1 MTKLLEV
8 KDLKKYYPVEKG
20 VFKETTGY
28 VRALDGVN
36 FSIAEK
42 ETLGLV
48 GESGCGKTTCGRLI
62 ANLLKPTAGQVF
74 FDEENIYRLKGKSL
88 NNFRKRVQIIFQDPF
103 SSLNPR
109 QSILDILTE
118 PMVIHHLYKKKELND
133 KVAELLDLVGL
144 PDDIVKGYP
153 HQLSGGQRQ
162 RIGLARI
169 LALNPNLIIADE
181 PVSSLDISIQ
191 AQIINLFK
199 DLQQKY
205 NLSYLFISHDL
216 GVVKHIAH
224 RIAVMYLG
232 KIVELADS
240 DELFARP
247 YHPYTKMLMASI
259 PSIKTKK
266 SAIIEDKEADLQILP
281 RSGCAFYLRC
291 PKAATRC
298 KDMEPL
304 LEPKGER
311 HFVSC
316 WYPEQTK

>member
-1 MTKLLEV
+1 MANLLEI
-8 KDLKKYYPVEKG
+8 KNLTKYYPVEKG
-20 VFKETTGY
+20 VFKQTVGM
-28 VRALDGVN
+28 VRAVDSVD

-62 ANLLKPTAGQVF
+62 VNLLKPTGGQVLF
-74 FDEENIYRLKGKSL
+74 NEENIYELKGKYL
-88 NNFRKRVQIIFQDPF
+88 NDFRKKVQIIFQDPF

-109 QSILDILTE
+109 QSIYDIITE
-118 PMVIHHLYKKKELND
+118 PIKIHHLYKRKEINT
-133 KVAELLDLVGL
+133 KVEELLDLVGL
-144 PDDIVKGYP
+144 PNDIVKGYP

-169 LALNPNLIIADE
+169 LSLNPKLIIADE

-232 KIVELADS
+232 KIVELAGS
-240 DELFARP
+240 DELFAKP
-247 YHPYTKMLMASI
+247 YHPYTKMLIQSI
-259 PSIKTKK
+259 PSIKTRKNA
-266 SAIIEDKEADLQILP
+266 AIAGKEADKIAVP
-281 RSGCAFYLRC
+281 VKGCAFYPRC
-291 PKAATRC
+291 AKAAKRC
-298 KDMEPL
+298 KDMEPI
-304 LEPKGER
+304 LEPKGEK
-311 HFVSC
+311 HFICC
-316 WYPEQTK
+316 WYPE

>member
-1 MTKLLEV
+1 MVNLLEV
-8 KDLKKYYPVEKG
+8 KNLKKYYPVERG
-20 VFKETTGY
+20 VFKQTVGM
-28 VRALDGVN
+28 VRAVDGVD
-36 FSIAEK
+36 FSIAAK

-62 ANLLKPTAGQVF
+62 ANLLQPTDGQVL
-74 FDEENIYRLKGKSL
+74 FDEENIYQLKGKDL
-88 NNFRKRVQIIFQDPF
+88 NNYRKRVQIIFQDPF

-109 QSILDILTE
+109 QNIYDIITE
-118 PMVIHHLYKKKELND
+118 PMLIHHLYKAKEI
-133 KVAELLDLVGL
+133 KSQVEELLDLVGL
-144 PDDIVKGYP
+144 PNDIIKGYP

-162 RIGLARI
+162 RIGLARV
-169 LALNPNLIIADE
+169 LSLNPNLIVADE

-199 DLQQKY
+199 DLQDKY

-240 DELFARP
+240 DDLFTQP
-247 YHPYTKMLMASI
+247 HHPYTKMLIQSI

-266 SAIIEDKEADLQILP
+266 NAIINGKEAEKLFAMDK
-281 RSGCAFYLRC
+281 GCAFFARC

-298 KDMEPL
+298 KEMTPV
-304 LEPKGER
+304 LEPKGEK

-316 WYPEQTK
+316 WYSA

>member
-1 MTKLLEV
+1 MPPLLEV
-8 KDLKKYYPVEKG
+8 KNLTKYYPVEKG
-20 VFKETTGY
+20 ILKQAVGLVK
-28 VRALDGVN
+28 AIDGVN

-62 ANLLKPTAGQVF
+62 ANLLKPTSGEVF
-74 FDEENIYRLKGKSL
+74 FKEKNIHALKGKYL
-88 NNFRKRVQIIFQDPF
+88 TACRRQVQIIFQDPF
-103 SSLNPR
+103 SSLDPR
-109 QSILDILTE
+109 QNIYDIISE
-118 PMVIHHLYKKKELND
+118 PIRIHRLYAKAETRE
-133 KVAELLDLVGL
+133 KVEELLSLVGL
-144 PDDIVKGYP
+144 PNDIVNGYP

-169 LALNPNLIIADE
+169 LSLSPKLIIADE

-205 NLSYLFISHDL
+205 GLSYLFISHDL

-240 DELFARP
+240 DELFAQP
-247 YHPYTKMLMASI
+247 YHPYTKMLIQSI
-259 PSIKTKK
+259 PSIKTGKNGT
-266 SAIIEDKEADLQILP
+266 ITGREID
-281 RSGCAFYLRC
+281 RSSTPVKGCAFYGRC
-291 PKAATRC
+291 GKATSRC
-298 KDMEPL
+298 KDIEPI
-304 LEPKGER
+304 LEPKGEK
-311 HFVSC
+311 HFVCC
-316 WYPEQTK
+316 WYPE

>member
-1 MTKLLEV
+1 MAPLLEV
-8 KDLKKYYPVEKG
+8 KGLKKYYPVEKG
-20 VFKETTGY
+20 VFKQTVGT
-28 VRALDGVN
+28 VRALDGVD
-36 FSIAEK
+36 FSIAAK

-62 ANLLKPTAGQVF
+62 ANLLRPTEGQVL
-74 FDEENIYRLKGKSL
+74 FDEENIYQLKGKPL
-88 NNFRKRVQIIFQDPF
+88 NNYRKRVQIIFQDPF

-109 QSILDILTE
+109 QNIYDIVTE
-118 PMVIHHLYKKKELND
+118 PMQIHHLYKEKEIKG
-133 KVAELLDLVGL
+133 KVEELLDLVGL
-144 PDDIVKGYP
+144 SNDIVKGYP

-162 RIGLARI
+162 RIGLARV
-169 LALNPNLIIADE
+169 LSLNPDLIVADE

-199 DLQQKY
+199 DLQEKY
-205 NLSYLFISHDL
+205 GLSYLFISHDL

-232 KIVELADS
+232 RIVEMADS
-240 DELFARP
+240 DELFTRP
-247 YHPYTKMLMASI
+247 YHPYTKMLMQSI

-266 SAIIEDKEADLQILP
+266 NTALTGKETEELLLMDK
-281 RSGCAFYLRC
+281 GCAFYPRC

-298 KDMEPL
+298 KEMTPE
-304 LEPKGER
+304 LEPKGEK

-316 WYPEQTK
+316 WYPA